1 MTIVYNLQTEKIQS
15 TRDRHAFRLIFIPS
29 HASTGLR
36 APPSSVMGGV
46 VSAGENNEE
55 LVDNLCEAEYIT
67 SPEVETA
74 FRKVDRGQSDVVEGT
89 PR

>member
-1 MTIVYNLQTEKIQS
+1 VTSRSHDNCLQPPNGERYRARETG
-15 TRDRHAFRLIFIPS
+15 AFRLIFTPS
-29 HASTGLR
+29 HAFTGLR

-74 FRKVDRGQSDVVEGT
+74 FRKVDRG
-89 PR
+89 

>member
-1 MTIVYNLQTEKIQS
+1 
-15 TRDRHAFRLIFIPS
+15 
-29 HASTGLR
+29 
-36 APPSSVMGGV
+36 MGGV

-67 SPEVETA
+67 SPEVETV